1 MRRIRRV
8 VLWAT
13 LIVSVLLG
21 TGSFVYAAPQQQTPA
36 GTSAPSPAQT
46 GTSQTPTTGTAT
58 GSTGTAPQNGT
69 GQTNSTTPATPV
81 KSEQLWGTSGWT
93 VPFIEAV
100 NNARITYGK
109 QAFDLIA
116 ASLTPL
122 ISAILGIWILLQ
134 AARLLMPFG
143 PMESGSRIMTSVFIR
158 IMLGIAVMM
167 MMRNY
172 QIFWTAQNAIIEG
185 GLEGSA
191 AIIERALR
199 IYNPQQG
206 SGAPNTAGIPA
217 GGCSR
222 PNAAITPAAAAANA
236 GQDQALLKTLEGE
249 AERGA
254 RLSCSLSL
262 MQASMGVGM
271 NVGISLLLDVVK
283 KPFWAI
289 LQGVG
294 GIPVILASGIVTGG
308 ESTWVLMRMLAG
320 AVLMGIFGLASFL
333 MAFRFIDV
341 IVKWT
346 VVTILAPVFI
356 SLFLFRNTRQI
367 AWGGLKMMLADALT
381 LIFMAVIL
389 AVMVSFFNYVLSPG
403 SASYGSYKTMEELSQ
418 AQLHKGL
425 AEPAFWHLLVIG
437 LMTLGLMSQAGAWAG
452 HAVSMPGMLQLPAVG
467 AKVADTLQSAA
478 GRLVSELGGM
488 TFNRRWR
495 AQKKDLNPELRR
507 AVAQPRT

>member
-8 VLWAT
+8 LLWTA
-13 LIVSVLLG
+13 LIVPVLPG
-21 TGSFVYAAPQQQTPA
+21 TGSFVYAAPQQQTPVV
-36 GTSAPSPAQT
+36 TSAPSPAQT
-46 GTSQTPTTGTAT
+46 GTSQTPATGTTTGNPVTA
-58 GSTGTAPQNGT
+58 SQNGT
-69 GQTNSTTPATPV
+69 GQTNTTTPATPV

-109 QAFDLIA
+109 KAFDLIA

-134 AARLLMPFG
+134 AAQLLMPFG
-143 PMESGSRIMTSVFIR
+143 PMDSGSRTMTSVFIR

-167 MMRNY
+167 LMRNY
-172 QIFWTAQNAIIEG
+172 QIFWTAQDAVIEG

-191 AIIERALR
+191 AIIERALN

-206 SGAPNTAGIPA
+206 SGASSTAGIPA

-222 PNAAITPAAAAANA
+222 PNASITADLAAAA
-236 GQDQALLKTLEGE
+236 GQDQALLATLEGE

-254 RLSCSLSL
+254 RLSCTLSL
-262 MQASMGVGM
+262 MQASLGVGM

-294 GIPVILASGIVTGG
+294 GIPVNLVGAQQVAA
-308 ESTWVLMRMLAG
+308 ESVWVIMRMLAG
-320 AVLMGIFGLASFL
+320 AILLGIFGLASFL

-367 AWGGLKMMLADALT
+367 AWGGLKMMLADALA

-389 AVMVSFFNYVLSPG
+389 AVMVSFFNYVLSPD
-403 SASYGSYKTMEELSQ
+403 SASYDSYKTMEELSQ

-452 HAVSMPGMLQLPAVG
+452 YAVSMPGMLQLPAVG
-467 AKVADTLQSAA
+467 TKVADTLQSAA
-478 GRLVSELGGM
+478 GRLVSELGGQ

-495 AQKKDLNPELRR
+495 AQKDLNTELRR
-507 AVAQPRT
+507 AVAQPRA